1 MVDAVSET
9 DVEVIAGRSVD
20 DDIDTTELVMVSTV
34 AVVLSCAITVLRGEN
49 KAATQMAMSVLRE
62 NILKAMIDL
71 FFFCRKEKKN
81 RKMQTEHCLW

>member
-1 MVDAVSET
+1 MVVDAVSET

-20 DDIDTTELVMVSTV
+20 DDIDTAVLVMVSTV

-62 NILKAMIDL
+62 NMLKAMIDFL
-71 FFFCRKEKKN
+71 FFFCRKERKK
-81 RKMQTEHCLW
+81 K